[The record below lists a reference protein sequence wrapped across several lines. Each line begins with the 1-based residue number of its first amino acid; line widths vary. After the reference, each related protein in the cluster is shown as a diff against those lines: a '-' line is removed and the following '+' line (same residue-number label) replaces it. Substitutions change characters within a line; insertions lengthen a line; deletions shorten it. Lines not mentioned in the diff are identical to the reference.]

1 MRKSAAWLLQLTGAA
16 AAILAQLALV
26 AFVGYTLITQPSKA
40 WPVPL
45 AFALGITVC
54 FGVLGLIIW
63 RQMERSTARSS

>member
-1 MRKSAAWLLQLTGAA
+1 
-16 AAILAQLALV
+16 V

-63 RQMERSTARSS
+63 RRMERSTARSS